1 LKRHEDKDL
10 VWMGDKVGADTGL
23 ANVVVFLRAPAGK
36 HFKIEGTKYEKIG
49 QDKELG
55 TKVMDQPFCAYEP
68 RVVVLYPAYSTGDD
82 TRESGQRFIVKN
94 SATIL
99 HNTKIIGNPEFNSI
113 KSPTIPPKSEEIIK
127 KLVPQPEPFKVT
139 CDVHPWMNGVIWAFN
154 HPFAGRTE
162 KDGKFRIEVPA
173 GVEVDV
179 VIWHEGL
186 GFYKGDGFD
195 GDKGKKM
202 NFSKDQKTELNLKVT
217 K

>member
-1 LKRHEDKDL
+1 PDDGGGTSGGGGSKKPKTEPLSLDSWATLEGQILYQGDLPANSPASVTKDQNVCLCDDALKRHQDKDL
-10 VWMGDKVGADTGL
+10 VWLGDKVGTDTAL
-23 ANVVVFLRAPAGK
+23 ENVVVFLRAPAGK
-36 HFKIEGTKYEKIG
+36 HFKIEGTKYEKVG

-99 HNTKIIGNPEFNSI
+99 HNTKIMGNPEFNSV

-139 CDVHPWMNGVIWAFN
+139 CDVHPW
-154 HPFAGRTE
+154 
-162 KDGKFRIEVPA
+162 
-173 GVEVDV
+173 
-179 VIWHEGL
+179 
-186 GFYKGDGFD
+186 
-195 GDKGKKM
+195 
-202 NFSKDQKTELNLKVT
+202 
-217 K
+217 